1 MGDSME
7 NDKEQQYSEEEIIR
21 QRYLKTSPFNTINS
35 NFQYTAC
42 VGTNGGYNQST
53 IYEGFKS
60 AVDTLIRSIGEYKSY
75 SDPLVYPILFCIR
88 HSIELFLKELYNSI
102 QYIKSV
108 KDNRDSFVKLNK
120 AIRIQSILSQQRD
133 DCDWI
138 ISHNDKNSSD
148 AHTERNKKRRE
159 ILQKRLATIQGC
171 IDSFSEECFK
181 EFKKEE
187 FTHNLNE
194 LIQKITSIYHIDFRI
209 KELFDDVLPLL
220 SYYKDIDPNGDAFR
234 YWSDKDGRPH
244 FETKEIDIVK
254 IDIIAVQFEE
264 ITKLFSRIDL
274 LMWYLRNEYN
284 TGTFTKDLS
293 RAQLEEI
300 SKLLPLPNEF
310 ADKIK
315 EVKEQVKKKYNIGS
329 NKFNY
334 ALEIIQ
340 RHREFSS
347 YMGKEKVFSCLS
359 DDTMKIFA
367 ECSLGQRNWEE
378 SSSEIS
384 INELNLLFA
393 FSDISG
399 WRYAEKNYAYFS
411 ENLQFLYSET
421 KKRHGVE
428 WYDINPASE
437 IDYVIKG
444 MKKCGQIT
452 YSEVMEGYI
461 LKLKGQS

>member
-1 MGDSME
+1 ME
-7 NDKEQQYSEEEIIR
+7 NDKKQQYSEEEITR
-21 QRYLKTSPFNTINS
+21 QRYLKMSPFNAIN
-35 NFQYTAC
+35 NNIQYTAC
-42 VGTNGGYNQST
+42 VGINGGYNQST

-60 AVDTLIRSIGEYKSY
+60 AVDTLIESIGKYNNY

-88 HSIELFLKELYNSI
+88 HSIELFLKDLYNSI

-108 KDNRDSFVKLNK
+108 KDNNDSFVKLNK
-120 AIRIQSILSQQRD
+120 ARRILSKLSQQRD
-133 DCDWI
+133 YCDWI
-138 ISHNDKNSSD
+138 ISHNDKNNSD
-148 AHTERNKKRRE
+148 LHTERNKKRRKM
-159 ILQKRLATIQGC
+159 LQKRLTTIQDC
-171 IDSFSEECFK
+171 IDLFSEDCFK
-181 EFKKEE
+181 DSKKEE

-194 LIQKITSIYHIDFRI
+194 LIQKITSIYHIDIRI
-209 KELFDDVLPLL
+209 KELFDEVLPIL

-234 YWSDKDGRPH
+234 YWSDKDGKPH

-264 ITKLFSRIDL
+264 ITKLFSQIDW
-274 LMWYLRNEYN
+274 LMWYLKKEYN

-310 ADKIK
+310 TKKIK
-315 EVKEQVKKKYNIGS
+315 QVKEKVKKKYNVGS

-334 ALEIIQ
+334 ALEIIR

-347 YMGKEKVFSCLS
+347 YMAKEKVFSCLS
-359 DDTMKIFA
+359 DATMKIFA

-378 SSSEIS
+378 SSSKIS
-384 INELNLLFA
+384 INELSLLFT

-399 WRYAEKNYAYFS
+399 WRYAEGNYVYFS
-411 ENLQFLYSET
+411 EDLEFLYSET
-421 KKRHGVE
+421 KKRHEIG
-428 WYDINPASE
+428 WHDINPASE
-437 IDYVIKG
+437 INHVIKG

-452 YSEVMEGYI
+452 YAEVMEGYI
-461 LKLKGQS
+461 LKTKGQ

>member
-1 MGDSME
+1 ME
-7 NDKEQQYSEEEIIR
+7 NDKKQQYSEEEIIR
-21 QRYLKTSPFNTINS
+21 QRYLKTSPFNKINS
-35 NFQYTAC
+35 NIKYTAC

-53 IYEGFKS
+53 IYDGFKS
-60 AVDTLIRSIGEYKSY
+60 AVDTLIKSIGEYKNY
-75 SDPLVYPILFCIR
+75 SDSLVYPILFCIR
-88 HSIELFLKELYNSI
+88 HSIELFLKELYSSI

-108 KDNRDSFVKLNK
+108 KENRDTFVKLNK
-120 AIRIQSILSQQRD
+120 ARRIKLKISQQRD

-138 ISHNDKNSSD
+138 ISHSDKNNSD

-159 ILQKRLATIQGC
+159 MLQKRLTTIQGC

-181 EFKKEE
+181 DSKKEE

-194 LIQKITSIYHIDFRI
+194 LIQKITSIYHIDIRI

-234 YWSDKDGRPH
+234 YWSDKDRNPH
-244 FETKEIDIVK
+244 FETKKISIVK
-254 IDIIAVQFEE
+254 LDIIAVQFEE
-264 ITKLFSRIDL
+264 MTKLFSRIDW
-274 LMWYLRNEYN
+274 LMWYLKKEYN

-293 RAQLEEI
+293 RAQLEEV
-300 SKLLPLPNEF
+300 SKLLPLPDEF
-310 ADKIK
+310 DEKIK
-315 EVKEQVKKKYNIGS
+315 EVKELVKKKYNIGS
-329 NKFNY
+329 NKFDY
-334 ALEIIQ
+334 ALKIIR

-347 YMGKEKVFSCLS
+347 YMCEEKVFSCLS

-384 INELNLLFA
+384 INELNLLFT
-393 FSDISG
+393 FSEITG
-399 WRYAEKNYAYFS
+399 RRCEEKNYAYFS
-411 ENLQFLYSET
+411 EDLQFLYWNM
-421 KKRHGVE
+421 KRKYRIGWH
-428 WYDINPASE
+428 DINPVSE

-452 YSEVMEGYI
+452 YAEFMEGYI

>member
-1 MGDSME
+1 ME
-7 NDKEQQYSEEEIIR
+7 NDKKQQYSEEETIR

-35 NFQYTAC
+35 NLQYTAC
-42 VGTNGGYNQST
+42 VGINGGYNQST

-60 AVDTLIRSIGEYKSY
+60 AVATLIESVGKYNNY

-88 HSIELFLKELYNSI
+88 HSIELFLKKLYNSI

-108 KDNRDSFVKLNK
+108 KDNHDSFVKLNK
-120 AIRIQSILSQQRD
+120 AERILSKLSQQRD

-138 ISHNDKNSSD
+138 ISHNEKNNSD
-148 AHTERNKKRRE
+148 VHTERNKKRRE
-159 ILQKRLATIQGC
+159 MLQKRLTTIQDC
-171 IDSFSEECFK
+171 IDLLSEDCFK
-181 EFKKEE
+181 DFKKEE

-194 LIQKITSIYHIDFRI
+194 LIQKITSIYHIDIRI

-234 YWSDKDGRPH
+234 YWSDKDGKPH

-254 IDIIAVQFEE
+254 LDIIAVQFEE
-264 ITKLFSRIDL
+264 ITKLFSQIDW
-274 LMWYLRNEYN
+274 LMWYLTKEYN

-310 ADKIK
+310 AEKIK

-329 NKFNY
+329 NKFNC
-334 ALEIIQ
+334 ALEIIR

-378 SSSEIS
+378 SSRAIS
-384 INELNLLFA
+384 INELNLLFT

-399 WRYAEKNYAYFS
+399 WRYTEKNYAYFS
-411 ENLQFLYSET
+411 EDLQFLYSET
-421 KKRHGVE
+421 KERQE
-428 WYDINPASE
+428 IRWYNINPVSE

-452 YSEVMEGYI
+452 YAKVMEGYI
-461 LKLKGQS
+461 LKIKGKS